1 MDRLGGG
8 RKPRR
13 PHRLLVRGESV
24 IASTGLLLAALL
36 LAFMGAT
43 GYWTLRVQREAV
55 ESAQLDEV
63 RSLGVLLSEAVAVM
77 LPLDQ
82 LSTTRRLLLEAG
94 RNYDLTECRVVL
106 ADGHIV
112 ADIDPSNITLLE
124 LPPAWSGAAAGDATE
139 ASIDG
144 TLRLGYPILVP
155 GRGTARLEMVAAVK
169 TRPWHYWEA
178 QAGVGIIGAVA
189 LVGLL
194 LVYRHVRARLM
205 PLGFIR
211 EALLAMGSGEKTAA
225 ALTIREELGAEARAW
240 NALVTERE
248 RAGKERL
255 GEAIEEMVKSRGSGT
270 SNLDGAIDALW
281 YGVLLVDRDL
291 QVTYSNGAAAV
302 YLRVD
307 RSKIVHAE
315 LGDVVADRKI
325 VESVGNVFT
334 ASVRHRTA
342 IELDNRGGDNGN
354 EVLRFTIRAVGRD
367 DPSMAIIVIEDVTQL
382 RVAEESRN
390 AFVTQVTH
398 ELRSPL
404 TNIRLSAETAI
415 EDGEAAPHV
424 RAKCLNVINQEA
436 KRLERVVS
444 DMLSVAEIE
453 AGTLTLRRDD
463 VRLDALF
470 EDIQA
475 DYAGMAAEKN
485 ITLEFNLPPK
495 LPVIMADRDK
505 LALVLHNL
513 VNNAIKYTEQG
524 GRVIVNVDLKL
535 DALMVDVID
544 NGIGIGEDDI
554 DKVFEKFYRAK
565 DERVGEVTGS
575 GLGLA
580 LAQQVI
586 RLHGGEIWVESE
598 LSKGSTFSL
607 KLPVAA
613 KVA

>member
-1 MDRLGGG
+1 M
-8 RKPRR
+8 
-13 PHRLLVRGESV
+13 LLRGESV
-24 IASTGLLLAALL
+24 IASTGLVLAALL

-43 GYWTLRVQREAV
+43 GYWTLRVQREAL
-55 ESAQLDEV
+55 ESARLDEV
-63 RSLGVLLSEAVAVM
+63 RSLGALLCETVAAM
-77 LPLDQ
+77 LPLDE
-82 LSTTRRLLLEAG
+82 LSTTRRLLLQAA
-94 RNYDLTECRVVL
+94 RNYDLTACRVVL
-106 ADGHIV
+106 ADGQIV
-112 ADIDPSNITLLE
+112 ADADPTKITLLT
-124 LPPAWSGAAAGDATE
+124 LPASWSGDPAGEATE
-139 ASIDG
+139 ESVDG
-144 TLRLGYPILVP
+144 TLRLRYPIAVP
-155 GRGTARLEMVAAVK
+155 GRGSARLEVAALVEA
-169 TRPWHYWEA
+169 RPSHYWEA

-189 LVGLL
+189 LVALL

-211 EALLAMGSGEKTAA
+211 EALLALDAGETTAA
-225 ALTIREELGAEARAW
+225 ALTVRDELGPEAKAW

-248 RAGKERL
+248 NSGKERL
-255 GEAIEEMVKSRGSGT
+255 GQQVQEMVKSRADRGN
-270 SNLDGAIDALW
+270 NLEGVFDALW

-291 QVTYSNGAAAV
+291 HVTYSNGAAAV
-302 YLRVD
+302 FLR
-307 RSKIVHAE
+307 
-315 LGDVVADRKI
+315 LDRKKI
-325 VESVGNVFT
+325 EQADLEAVVPDRQVVESVGKLFT
-334 ASVRHRTA
+334 ASVRHHTA
-342 IELDNRGGDNGN
+342 IEIDNRGGDNGN

-436 KRLERVVS
+436 QRLERVVS

-453 AGTLTLRRDD
+453 AGTLALRKDD

-470 EDIQA
+470 EEIQG
-475 DYAGMAAEKN
+475 DYAGVAAEKN

-513 VNNAIKYTEQG
+513 VNNAIKYTQQG
-524 GRVIVNVDLKL
+524 GRVIVNVDLKM
-535 DALMVDVID
+535 DSLMVDVID
-544 NGIGIGEDDI
+544 NGIGIGADDL
-554 DKVFEKFYRAK
+554 DKVFEKFYRAR
-565 DERVGEVTGS
+565 DERVGEVIGS

-598 LSKGSTFSL
+598 LSKGSTFSV
-607 KLPVAA
+607 KLPVATR
-613 KVA
+613 VA